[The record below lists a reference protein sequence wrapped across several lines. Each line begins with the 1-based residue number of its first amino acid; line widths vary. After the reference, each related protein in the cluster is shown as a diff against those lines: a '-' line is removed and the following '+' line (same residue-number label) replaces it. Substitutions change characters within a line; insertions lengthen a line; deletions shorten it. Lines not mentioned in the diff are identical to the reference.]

1 MTTPKARTDLFY
13 INGAWVAPQGSAQ
26 IDIVNPSTESV
37 IGSVTLGNADDVEA
51 AVTAA
56 ADAFPA
62 WSRSTVAERIEL
74 LRAIEAE
81 YTRRADDLAEA
92 VHQEM
97 GAPLG
102 FAAGAQVPVGGAHI
116 AQMIDTLQAYDFT
129 EQRNGFSVAKEPVG
143 VVAMITPWNWPLNQI
158 STKVVPAL
166 AAGCTMVLKPSEIS
180 PINAAIFAEIM
191 DAAGVPAGVFNLIHG
206 DGPTVGAVMSSHPKV
221 DMVSFTGSTRA
232 GVAVAKSAADTVKR
246 VHQELGG
253 KSANIILPDADLENA
268 VTAGVAGCY
277 INAGQSCNAPT
288 RMFVSRDQQDEVSRI
303 AVRAAK
309 GFVPSTQNGNGEQ
322 IGPMVSKVQFD
333 KVQALIQAGIDE
345 GAKLETGGVGRP
357 DSVQDGWFVK
367 PTVFSNVT
375 PDMRISREEIFGPV
389 LSILPYDSVE
399 QAVAM
404 ANDTEYGLAG
414 YVSGND
420 PDAVADIANRLRAGT
435 IFVNSPDWTPQM
447 PFGGYKQSGNGRE
460 YAEFGL
466 DDYLEI
472 KGIVGQVA

>member
-1 MTTPKARTDLFY
+1 MTIFKARTDQFY
-13 INGAWVAPQGSAQ
+13 INGAWVAPHGTAR
-26 IDIVNPSTESV
+26 IEIHNPATESV
-37 IGSVTLGNADDVEA
+37 IGSVTLGDKKDVDD
-51 AVTAA
+51 AVSAA
-56 ADAFPA
+56 AAAFTS
-62 WSRSTVAERIEL
+62 WSRSPITQRVDILKAL
-74 LRAIEAE
+74 EAE
-81 YTRRADDLAEA
+81 YARRSDDLAEA

-97 GAPLG
+97 GAPMGLS
-102 FAAGAQVPVGGAHI
+102 AGAQVPLAGAHI
-116 AQMIDTLQAYDFT
+116 TQMIETLQSYDFT
-129 EQRNGFSVAKEPVG
+129 DQRDGFSVAKEPVG

-158 STKVVPAL
+158 ATKVVPAL

-191 DAAGVPAGVFNLIHG
+191 DAAGVPAGVFNLIQG
-206 DGPTVGAVMSSHPKV
+206 DGPTVGAAMSDHPMV

-232 GVAVAKSAADTVKR
+232 GIAVAKAAADTVKR

-253 KSANIILPDADLENA
+253 KSANIILPDADLESA
-268 VTAGVAGCY
+268 VTSGVAGCF

-288 RMFVSRDQQDEVSRI
+288 RMFVSRAQQADAAAI
-303 AVRAAK
+303 AARAAQAY
-309 GFVPSTQNGNGEQ
+309 VPSTQNGNGEQ
-322 IGPMVSKVQFD
+322 IGPMVSELQFK

-345 GAKLETGGVGRP
+345 GATLETGGTGRP
-357 DSVQDGWFVK
+357 EGVEEGWFVK
-367 PTVFSNVT
+367 PTVFSNVS

-414 YVSGND
+414 YVSGGD
-420 PDAVADIANRLRAGT
+420 PDVVGDVANRLRAGT
-435 IFVNSPDWTPQM
+435 VFVNSPDWTPKM